1 MGADQQEQQ
10 VVEPAEQF
18 SVGTLCLI
26 PFNQICLLRIS
37 LDLFS
42 MNEEVETD
50 TDEEDVG
57 SGSIEGTDYEDYEL
71 YEL

>member
-1 MGADQQEQQ
+1 
-10 VVEPAEQF
+10 
-18 SVGTLCLI
+18 
-26 PFNQICLLRIS
+26 
-37 LDLFS
+37 

-57 SGSIEGTDYEDYEL
+57 SGSIEGTDYEEYEL